1 MQEIALSD
9 NLAQIELE
17 INHRKTKRN
26 YRFRKRRG
34 MRCLI
39 WL

>member
-9 NLAQIELE
+9 NLAQIEL
-17 INHRKTKRN
+17 KKRN

-39 WL
+39 WF